1 MKAHLCTALLSGV
14 LTLPAY
20 ATSGF
25 TPATGESG
33 GTWHAIPST
42 ITREQVKAELAAWT
56 RNPVTADGWRQFN
69 SESRWEYVGSGSS
82 AAATSRP
89 QVMQE
94 LADFRRNP
102 VSPDGWAF
110 VDGEIG
116 WVFVGTGKR
125 VMAAPRA
132 GGPGSASDGRIA
144 ETRTR

>member
-1 MKAHLCTALLSGV
+1 
-14 LTLPAY
+14 
-20 ATSGF
+20 
-25 TPATGESG
+25 
-33 GTWHAIPST
+33 
-42 ITREQVKAELAAWT
+42 
-56 RNPVTADGWRQFN
+56 
-69 SESRWEYVGSGSS
+69 
-82 AAATSRP
+82 
-89 QVMQE
+89 MQE